1 MAGISSTENGS
12 QSENYHRHP
21 LYPKPPLKEAVQ
33 KGLAVPVDV
42 SCSNGGLGKDKTQS
56 KGLRLVQSTDECRR
70 DFSMAGSLNRRNA
83 FSPTAFK
90 QVHQRRTGL
99 TTLRETWSQSD
110 MTNVNSSNSPVSADT
125 EVEEGV
131 KKNIQETVQ
140 ETAQELRDR
149 LELQGDVPVPAPLN
163 VRKNRIPRPVLPRID
178 EHEYNGI
185 SSQTTAAEETVS
197 PAMSSLSRAS
207 ARRYPSRLPR
217 YQPQFPV
224 QGKPQVKPQP
234 TQAIPTGKQED
245 SFLLPPVPSS
255 SLSTLA
261 CKSATH
267 APTSI
272 NNRAGADQ
280 HSLKATSNTP
290 LLVSF
295 GNALPDNQDPTDLT
309 DLPFH
314 LRPENK
320 YSPTIP
326 IDATRHISFA
336 TTARKHNLETG
347 EVVEI
352 PVKLTT
358 RHEMSYKAGR
368 NQGTPEHSPTSS
380 ICSFNSENKQL
391 ETDIL
396 ALLDNMAGASK
407 RFSLPPPC
415 PPPNY
420 PPPPPPTQRRF
431 SQPPAALGSP
441 GSATQQQEQQQK
453 YPDVVI
459 KDFSLPASAYANAL
473 ANPYDDEETANDVH
487 DDDASDDAQAY
498 AYPDTTN
505 NLPTVDADDDDIANG
520 GWLVLQQ
527 RALQRAA
534 APYLAAQQT
543 PNDDALAR
551 AMAEVLRMADEAE
564 AESKAEA
571 TAATTTATKAETS
584 NKHSTPAPTT
594 ATATHPSALP
604 AATGLG
610 IATTVAGNSTGILGG
625 WRLKPA
631 FLERCGRALAKKGSF
646 WKKGGGK

>member
-1 MAGISSTENGS
+1 
-12 QSENYHRHP
+12 
-21 LYPKPPLKEAVQ
+21 
-33 KGLAVPVDV
+33 
-42 SCSNGGLGKDKTQS
+42 
-56 KGLRLVQSTDECRR
+56 
-70 DFSMAGSLNRRNA
+70 
-83 FSPTAFK
+83 
-90 QVHQRRTGL
+90 
-99 TTLRETWSQSD
+99 
-110 MTNVNSSNSPVSADT
+110 
-125 EVEEGV
+125 
-131 KKNIQETVQ
+131 
-140 ETAQELRDR
+140 
-149 LELQGDVPVPAPLN
+149 
-163 VRKNRIPRPVLPRID
+163 
-178 EHEYNGI
+178 
-185 SSQTTAAEETVS
+185 
-197 PAMSSLSRAS
+197 MSSLSRAS

-441 GSATQQQEQQQK
+441 GSAT
-453 YPDVVI
+453 
-459 KDFSLPASAYANAL
+459 
-473 ANPYDDEETANDVH
+473 
-487 DDDASDDAQAY
+487 
-498 AYPDTTN
+498 
-505 NLPTVDADDDDIANG
+505 
-520 GWLVLQQ
+520 
-527 RALQRAA
+527 
-534 APYLAAQQT
+534 
-543 PNDDALAR
+543 
-551 AMAEVLRMADEAE
+551 
-564 AESKAEA
+564 
-571 TAATTTATKAETS
+571 
-584 NKHSTPAPTT
+584 
-594 ATATHPSALP
+594 
-604 AATGLG
+604 
-610 IATTVAGNSTGILGG
+610 VA
-625 WRLKPA
+625 
-631 FLERCGRALAKKGSF
+631 
-646 WKKGGGK
+646 